1 MVSLILGKKT
11 KEEVQKNLEKHVT
24 DLSKQELKELLLVNT
39 YKLALV
45 RSQVEA
51 IKDILIREKLTT
63 FEEIWKKTN
72 DSFKESKI

>member
-11 KEEVQKNLEKHVT
+11 KEEVQKNLERHVT

-51 IKDILIREKLTT
+51 IKDILIKEKLTT

-72 DSFKESKI
+72 ENFKESKI